1 MNSTS
6 KYLPSAGP
14 SITDLEIKLVTEAV
28 SLGWYDNRNM
38 HSDQFINEFKQIV
51 NRIYVLPCSNCTA
64 AIHLS
69 LLALGI
75 TGGDEVI
82 VPDVTWIASVA
93 PITYVGAMPIFVDI
107 NEDDWC
113 ISASSVKKAI
123 TPKTKAIVIV
133 NLYGNMPQMDYLL
146 QIAKDHNLY
155 IIEDAAESLGAKY
168 NSIPSGAFGDIS
180 VFSFNATKLA
190 MAGQGGILAT
200 NDEKLYEKAKLYS
213 HHGMIKYTDKTT
225 FWSVV
230 IGYNYQWTN
239 IQAALALAQIRRL
252 DELVEGRR
260 NIFNWYKKHLEK
272 IPGITLNSEKENV
285 YSTYWVVTII
295 VDASYGLKKEEMLAY
310 FTKHKIDC
318 RPFFYPASSMPA
330 YKNHVPENMENSN
343 PVSYNLSRYGIS
355 LPSAASLSEEDVEYV
370 CDIFKIM
377 LKEGNKS

>member
-1 MNSTS
+1 M
-6 KYLPSAGP
+6 KHFPSAGP
-14 SITDLEIKLVTEAV
+14 SVTDLEISLVTEAV
-28 SLGWYDNRNM
+28 TTGWYDNRNM
-38 HSDQFINEFKQIV
+38 HTDQFIKEFKEIID
-51 NRIYVLPCSNCTA
+51 RKYVLPCTNCTA

-75 TGGDEVI
+75 TEGDEVI

-93 PITYVGAMPIFVDI
+93 PIIYVGATPVFVDI

-123 TPKTKAIVIV
+123 TQKTKAIIV
-133 NLYGNMPQMDYLL
+133 VDLYGNMPQMDELL
-146 QIAKDHNLY
+146 KIAKDNN
-155 IIEDAAESLGAKY
+155 ISVVEDAAESLGAKY
-168 NSIPSGAFGDIS
+168 KENPSGSFGDIS

-190 MAGQGGILAT
+190 MAGQGGVFAT
-200 NDEKLYEKAKLYS
+200 NDEELYEKAKLYA
-213 HHGMIKYTDKTT
+213 HHGMVKYTDKTT

-239 IQAALALAQIRRL
+239 IHAALALAQIRRL

-260 NIFNWYKKHLEK
+260 NIFIWYKMHLEK
-272 IPGITLNSEKENV
+272 IPGIRLNSEKANIFC
-285 YSTYWVVTII
+285 TYWVVTVI

-310 FTKHKIDC
+310 FTKHNIDC

-330 YKNHVPENMENSN
+330 YKDYVPDNMEESN

-355 LPSAASLSEEDVEYV
+355 LPSAASLSKEDVKYV
-370 CDIFKIM
+370 CDIFKVM
-377 LKEGNKS
+377 LKEGDKS